1 MAKQHCYI
9 QAKMGLF
16 FKIINVLFILIGKVI
31 LPLVVAESLLVMLI
45 DAPAIA
51 SLHRK
56 RQTASSQ
63 EMCVRNKCTGQHRV

>member
-1 MAKQHCYI
+1 MANNIATYKQKLC
-9 QAKMGLF
+9 LF

-63 EMCVRNKCTGQHRV
+63 EMCVRNECTGQHRV